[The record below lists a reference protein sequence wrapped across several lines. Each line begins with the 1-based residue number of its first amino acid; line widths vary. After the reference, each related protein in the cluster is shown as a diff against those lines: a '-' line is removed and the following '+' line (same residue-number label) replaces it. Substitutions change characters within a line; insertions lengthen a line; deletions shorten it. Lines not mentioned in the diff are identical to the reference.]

1 VPVTSIRTGHVPGTH
16 ELVFDAPFEQVRL
29 VHEARDRRVFAA
41 GALAA
46 ARWLVGRRGVFT
58 LDDFLGETAR

>member
-1 VPVTSIRTGHVPGTH
+1 
-16 ELVFDAPFEQVRL
+16 VRL
-29 VHEARDRRVFAA
+29 VHAARDRRAFAD

-58 LDDFLGETAR
+58 MADVLALPDGAR